1 MLSRVKSMCLY
12 GLDGI
17 IVNVEVDVSNGFPCW
32 EIVGLPDANIK
43 ESKERVRT
51 ALKNCGIKL
60 ESRKY
65 IINMSPAT
73 IKKRG
78 GYYDLSIAV
87 GIMISIG
94 IIKNSNLNKI
104 LETTIFVG
112 ELSLDGKLNKIN
124 GTIAICIEARKRGI
138 KKVVVPEENYEEGML
153 IDGIEVIAL
162 KNLYEVISFLNTE
175 KYNKRLKSLSHK
187 IKEQSRIDYMEVIG
201 QKHAV
206 RALEIAVAGGH
217 NCIMI
222 GNPGCR
228 KNNDGRTSKNNNA
241 GSISRGKYRDNKN
254 SKY

>member
-1 MLSRVKSMCLY
+1 MLSRIKSMCLY

-51 ALKNCGIKL
+51 AIKNCGIKL

-87 GIMISIG
+87 GIMVSIG
-94 IIKNSNLNKI
+94 IIKNSSLYKI
-104 LETTIFVG
+104 LDDTVFVG

-124 GTIAICIEARKRGI
+124 GTIAICIEAKKRGI
-138 KKVVVPEENYEEGML
+138 KRVVVPEENYEEG
-153 IDGIEVIAL
+153 IIVDGIEVIAL
-162 KNLYEVISFLNTE
+162 KNLHEVIDFLNTGNY
-175 KYNKRLKSLSHK
+175 KKRTKNA
-187 IKEQSRIDYMEVIG
+187 IKDKNIQSRIDYSEVIG
-201 QKHAV
+201 QKHTI

-217 NCIMI
+217 NCLMV

-228 KNNDGRTSKNNNA
+228 KNDDGWKN
-241 GSISRGKYRDNKN
+241 
-254 SKY
+254 

>member
-94 IIKNSNLNKI
+94 IIKNSNLSKI
-104 LETTIFVG
+104 LDTTLFVG
-112 ELSLDGKLNKIN
+112 ELSLDGKLNRIN
-124 GTIAICIEARKRGI
+124 GTIAICIEAKKMGI
-138 KKVVVPEENYEEGML
+138 KRVVVPEENYEEGMI
-153 IDGIEVIAL
+153 IDGVEVIAL
-162 KNLYEVISFLNTE
+162 KNLREVIDFLNTG
-175 KYNKRLKSLSHK
+175 KYKK
-187 IKEQSRIDYMEVIG
+187 IVKIIRSDRQKQNRIDYSDVIG
-201 QKHAV
+201 QKYAI
-206 RALEIAVAGGH
+206 RALEIAIAGAH

-228 KNNDGRTSKNNNA
+228 KNDDGRKS
-241 GSISRGKYRDNKN
+241 
-254 SKY
+254 